1 MRVLFHEAIQ
11 EPIMAYTFKDIKGT
25 EITGTNT
32 MFEKMHV
39 EHSDEGDVCTVTFTQ
54 DMFLQGGEYLLS
66 FGCTGYKDGEF
77 TVFHRLYD
85 ACNITVVSNKNT
97 VGFYDMNS
105 AITVEKA

>member
-1 MRVLFHEAIQ
+1 
-11 EPIMAYTFKDIKGT
+11 MAYTFKDIKGN

-32 MFEKMHV
+32 MFEKMHI
-39 EHSDEGDVCTVTFTQ
+39 EHSDEGDTCTVTFTQ
-54 DMFLQGGEYLLS
+54 EMFLQGGEYLLA

-85 ACNITVVSNKNT
+85 ACNITVVSEQNT

-105 AITVEKA
+105 NVEIQYGEEK